1 MAFQTEFEFTL
12 PMGFIGSDGQLYKN
26 GTMRL
31 ATAMDEIQVLSDM
44 RTRNNDAY
52 VVILLLS
59 RVITQLGPETNITA
73 STIENLFAADLTY
86 LQEFYRTINES
97 GTTKRKVIG
106 YPPDQIRKEV
116 AYIAYFFHWQ
126 PDEILSMDHRSR
138 LEWVKEIADIN
149 QRMSS

>member
-1 MAFQTEFEFTL
+1 
-12 PMGFIGSDGQLYKN
+12 
-26 GTMRL
+26 MRL

-59 RVITQLGPETNITA
+59 RVINQIGPETNITA

-97 GTTKRKVIG
+97 GTTKRKYTCPHCG
-106 YPPDQIRKEV
+106 EPFEV
-116 AYIAYFFHWQ
+116 DLAA
-126 PDEILSMDHRSR
+126 PGGE
-138 LEWVKEIADIN
+138 
-149 QRMSS
+149 

>member
-12 PMGFIGSDGQLYKN
+12 PMGFVGPDGQLYKN

-31 ATAMDEIQVLSDM
+31 ATALDEIQVLSDM

-73 STIENLFAADLTY
+73 SVIENLFAADLTY

-97 GTTKRKVIG
+97 GSTKRTYACPHCG
-106 YPPDQIRKEV
+106 EPFEV
-116 AYIAYFFHWQ
+116 DLAA
-126 PDEILSMDHRSR
+126 PGGD
-138 LEWVKEIADIN
+138 
-149 QRMSS
+149 

>member
-12 PMGFIGSDGQLYKN
+12 PMGYVAQDGQLYKK

-31 ATAMDEIQVLSDM
+31 ATAMVENQVLSDM

-73 STIENLFAADLTY
+73 SVIENLFAADLTY

-97 GTTKRKVIG
+97 GSTKRTYACPHCG
-106 YPPDQIRKEV
+106 EPFEV
-116 AYIAYFFHWQ
+116 DLAA
-126 PDEILSMDHRSR
+126 PGGD
-138 LEWVKEIADIN
+138 
-149 QRMSS
+149 

>member
-1 MAFQTEFEFTL
+1 MAFQTEFEFTM
-12 PMGFIGSDGQLYKN
+12 PMGFVASDGQLYKN

-31 ATAMDEIQVLSDM
+31 ATALDEIQVLSDM

-73 STIENLFAADLTY
+73 SVIENLFAADLTY

-97 GTTKRKVIG
+97 GSTKRTYACPHCGK
-106 YPPDQIRKEV
+106 PFEV
-116 AYIAYFFHWQ
+116 DLAA
-126 PDEILSMDHRSR
+126 PGGD
-138 LEWVKEIADIN
+138 
-149 QRMSS
+149 

>member
-12 PMGFIGSDGQLYKN
+12 PMGFIASDGQLYKN

-31 ATAMDEIQVLSDM
+31 ATALDEIQVLSDM

-73 STIENLFAADLTY
+73 SVIENLFAADLTY

-97 GTTKRKVIG
+97 GSTKRTYACPHCG
-106 YPPDQIRKEV
+106 EPFEV
-116 AYIAYFFHWQ
+116 DLAA
-126 PDEILSMDHRSR
+126 PGGG
-138 LEWVKEIADIN
+138 
-149 QRMSS
+149 

>member
-12 PMGFIGSDGQLYKN
+12 PMGYVAQDGQLYKK
-26 GTMRL
+26 GMMRL
-31 ATAMDEIQVLSDM
+31 ATALDEIQVLSDM

-73 STIENLFAADLTY
+73 SVIENLFAADLTY

-97 GTTKRKVIG
+97 GSTKRTYACPHCG
-106 YPPDQIRKEV
+106 EPFEV
-116 AYIAYFFHWQ
+116 DLAA
-126 PDEILSMDHRSR
+126 PGGD
-138 LEWVKEIADIN
+138 
-149 QRMSS
+149 

>member
-12 PMGFIGSDGQLYKN
+12 PMGFVGPDGQLYKN

-31 ATAMDEIQVLSDM
+31 ATALDEIQVLSDM

-73 STIENLFAADLTY
+73 SVIENLFAADLTY

-97 GTTKRKVIG
+97 GSTKRTYSCPHCG
-106 YPPDQIRKEV
+106 EPFEV
-116 AYIAYFFHWQ
+116 DLAA
-126 PDEILSMDHRSR
+126 PGGE
-138 LEWVKEIADIN
+138 
-149 QRMSS
+149 

>member
-12 PMGFIGSDGQLYKN
+12 PMGYVAQDGQLYKK
-26 GTMRL
+26 GMMRL
-31 ATAMDEIQVLSDM
+31 ATALDEIQVLSDM

-73 STIENLFAADLTY
+73 SVIENLFAADLTY

-97 GTTKRKVIG
+97 GSTKRTYACPHCG
-106 YPPDQIRKEV
+106 EPFEV
-116 AYIAYFFHWQ
+116 DLAT
-126 PDEILSMDHRSR
+126 PGGD
-138 LEWVKEIADIN
+138 
-149 QRMSS
+149 